1 MNRKELDT
9 ALAALVARLAAP
21 GVPASSAVLYGS
33 AARGDWIAGRSDV
46 NLLLVVDDASPGA
59 LATLAGAVTEWHRG
73 GHTAPLIIG
82 RAEWQRSVDVFPIE
96 MTDMQL
102 CHQVLLGPDP
112 LDGVAVVPTD
122 LRRALE
128 SELRGKLVRLRQAYV
143 RFGASEAT
151 LGGFATASIGQLLV
165 LLRCTAVLLGRDPGV
180 DAASVVAAL
189 SDVVGADGQVVV
201 EIAAHRP
208 DEEWSCPSETFVR
221 YLESVHRAVEF
232 IDHHSQGE
240 L

>member
-1 MNRKELDT
+1 MNRAQLDK
-9 ALAALVARLAAP
+9 ALAALITRLHAP
-21 GVPASSAVLYGS
+21 GTPACSAVLYGS

-46 NLLLVVDDASPGA
+46 NLLLVVEDPSPPA
-59 LATLAGAVTEWHRG
+59 LKTLADAVQEWHRG

-102 CHQVLLGPDP
+102 CHRILLGADP
-112 LDGVAVVPTD
+112 LEGVAVAPAD

-143 RFGASEAT
+143 RFGESEPT

-165 LLRCTAVLLGRDPGV
+165 LLRCTAALLGRDPGSS
-180 DAASVVAAL
+180 AASTIAVLPELFGEESGAL
-189 SDVVGADGQVVV
+189 L

-208 DEEWSCPSETFVR
+208 DAEWSCPSETFVQ
-221 YLESVHRAVEF
+221 YLECVHRAVEF